1 LSEAQVRRCLQVDA
15 CIAANRKALGSIR
28 KDKITGAF
36 VPTRIGLPYG
46 PSSLSIVNGGSGVD
60 GGGDNSNNNNSSSS
74 SSSISSSSNSVTQ
87 DWSLFKP
94 AAFYP
99 LPSSSP
105 STTTTSKSNDDVL
118 MGMKVISMRAQNA
131 SSGKS
136 TCPATI
142 LLLNAK
148 TGEIT
153 AVLGATYLTAA
164 RTAAGSAIA
173 TELILRETMKRTLES
188 CVPRNLDDDDD
199 EDDDDS
205 GGCTGTIPTAAA
217 LQVVVF
223 GAGLQ
228 AEMHVRSLRHVM
240 KDIGTITIVNRSIE
254 RAENL
259 KGRLESLSPSIPT
272 GAEEDENKSNNKN
285 EEPSSSVSSSPRED
299 DAGNGSSGCSG
310 TIQCLS
316 LSDTNA
322 VQTAVQTADVIVTAT
337 NSSQPLFRGEWV
349 KGGCHINGIGSYTG
363 VMEEVDHRFVRE
375 RCKVIIDTVEAFE
388 VGDLQGIT
396 EGSDNYLGLLG
407 DVMQSGSDSGSEE
420 RDMFVGKEGGLD
432 CTFYKAVGTAVQD
445 IFTAQTTL
453 ENAIIMEIGTKV
465 DI

>member
-1 LSEAQVRRCLQVDA
+1 VRRCLQVDA

-28 KDKITGAF
+28 KDEITGAF

-46 PSSLSIVNGGSGVD
+46 PSSLSIVNGG
-60 GGGDNSNNNNSSSS
+60 GGDKSNNNNNRGSSSS
-74 SSSISSSSNSVTQ
+74 SSSSNINSVTQ

-99 LPSSSP
+99 PPSSSP
-105 STTTTSKSNDDVL
+105 STTTKSNDDVL

-131 SSGKS
+131 SSGKP

-142 LLLNAK
+142 LLLDAK

-173 TELILRETMKRTLES
+173 TELILSETMKRRLGS
-188 CVPRNLDDDDD
+188 CVQGHLDDDNDD
-199 EDDDDS
+199 NDNNDS
-205 GGCTGTIPTAAA
+205 GGGTGTITAAA

-240 KDIGTITIVNRSIE
+240 EDIGTITIINRSIE

-259 KGRLESLSPSIPT
+259 KDRLESISPSISR

-285 EEPSSSVSSSPRED
+285 EELSSSSSSSPHDD
-299 DAGNGSSGCSG
+299 DAGGGSSGSSG
-310 TIQCLS
+310 TIKCLS
-316 LSDTNA
+316 LSDTSA
-322 VQTAVQTADVIVTAT
+322 IQAAVQTADVIVTAT

-407 DVMQSGSDSGSEE
+407 DVMRSGSEE

-432 CTFYKAVGTAVQD
+432 CTYYKAVGTAMQD